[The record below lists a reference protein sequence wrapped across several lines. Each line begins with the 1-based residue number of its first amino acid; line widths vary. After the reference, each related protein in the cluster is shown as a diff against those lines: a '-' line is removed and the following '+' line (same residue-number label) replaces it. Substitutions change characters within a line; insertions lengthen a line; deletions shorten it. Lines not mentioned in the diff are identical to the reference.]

1 MSMTGAQDKNDL
13 NFELNLLPIF
23 DILSVCICFLLMT
36 VVWVEVSSMNTSQSV
51 GAAQASSTDKKE
63 SLTVRANNSGDL
75 EIEVT
80 NVKDKSDFKI
90 TTLRGEMNWDQ
101 LEQVLGQI
109 HTAHPQLI
117 TGIIAPSEKFEYGN
131 LIRIM
136 DEFKKAGIRDMG
148 ISPM

>member
-1 MSMTGAQDKNDL
+1 MSMIGSQDKKDL

-36 VVWVEVSSMNTSQSV
+36 VVWIDVASMKASQSV
-51 GAAQASSTDKKE
+51 GAAQGPTEKLE
-63 SLTVRANNSGDL
+63 SLTVKASNSGEL
-75 EIEVT
+75 EIEV
-80 NVKDKSDFKI
+80 KSAKPSKRYRVS
-90 TTLRGEMNWDQ
+90 TVRGELNWSE
-101 LEQVLGQI
+101 LERVLSAI
-109 HTAHPQLI
+109 RSSNPNLL

-148 ISPM
+148 ISPI

>member
-1 MSMTGAQDKNDL
+1 MSMTGSQDKNDL

-36 VVWVEVSSMNTSQSV
+36 VVWIEVASMNASQSV
-51 GAAQASSTDKKE
+51 GAAQGPADKKE
-63 SLTVRANNSGDL
+63 SLTVRATDSGEL
-75 EIEVT
+75 EIEVK
-80 NVKDKSDFKI
+80 NVKDKSNYKI
-90 TTLRGEMNWDQ
+90 TTSRGEMNWDQ
-101 LEQVLGQI
+101 LEQVLSKI

-131 LIRIM
+131 LIRVM

>member
-1 MSMTGAQDKNDL
+1 MSMIGSKDKKDL

-36 VVWVEVSSMNTSQSV
+36 VVWIEVASMKASQSV
-51 GAAQASSTDKKE
+51 GAVQGPTEKIE
-63 SLTVRANNSGDL
+63 SLTVKASNSGDL
-75 EIEVT
+75 EIEV
-80 NVKDKSDFKI
+80 KSAKASRNYRVS
-90 TTLRGEMNWDQ
+90 TVRGELNWNE
-101 LEQVLGQI
+101 LERVLSAI
-109 HTAHPQLI
+109 RSSNPKLL

-148 ISPM
+148 ISPI